1 MGVGGEEMEEEEK
14 GGREM
19 GTESVKLKQEPPRL
33 SGSPKITLAMSQP
46 LILGFESMFGTQS
59 ASLLLELLFVCLDL
73 SISVV

>member
-19 GTESVKLKQEPPRL
+19 GTESVKLKQEPPCL